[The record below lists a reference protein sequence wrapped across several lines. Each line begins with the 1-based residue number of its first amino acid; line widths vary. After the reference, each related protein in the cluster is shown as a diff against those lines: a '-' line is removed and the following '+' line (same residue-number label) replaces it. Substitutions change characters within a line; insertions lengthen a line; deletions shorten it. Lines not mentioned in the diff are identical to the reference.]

1 VFGGAHYCA
10 AKAGVLGLARAMA
23 RELGPSGIRVNSI
36 TPGLT
41 VTDFSRGGSTDER
54 KNEMAKDYPLGRP
67 GHPKEIAS
75 ASLFL
80 ASELSSYITGATID
94 VNGGSFIHA

>member
-23 RELGPSGIRVNSI
+23 RELGPDGIRVNSI

-41 VTDFSRGGSTDER
+41 VTDFSRGGSSDER
-54 KNEMAKDYPLGRP
+54 KALMKARRQAGSSSPALNLNSMVFSLSTTSGPYSAARSRP
-67 GHPKEIAS
+67 T
-75 ASLFL
+75 F
-80 ASELSSYITGATID
+80 GA
-94 VNGGSFIHA
+94 